1 MKFLA
6 DMGISPATVGWLG
19 SRGHDAVHLHERGWD
34 RLPDS
39 EILEK
44 ARDEGRV
51 LLTHHLDFG
60 QLLALSGATSPS
72 VIVFRLADMRLD
84 SVNRH
89 LELVLQHAADDL
101 ERGALFQYEKTRS
114 ACDRCRFEFRGDT
127 EKAEVPW
134 SAGRGG
140 AGRPS
145 LRPAR

>member
-51 LLTHHLDFG
+51 LLTHDLDFG

-72 VIVFRLADMRLD
+72 VIVFRLADMRPD

-101 ERGALFQYEKTRS
+101 ERGAIVSVREDQIRVRS
-114 ACDRCRFEFRGDT
+114 L
-127 EKAEVPW
+127 PI
-134 SAGRGG
+134 
-140 AGRPS
+140 
-145 LRPAR
+145 